1 MYFARVQ
8 QLQAKLIT
16 RPVNNVN
23 PGATLLMKKIAA
35 KPFSVKTRNLLT
47 HALIKLSTFR
57 KKLTRKIL
65 ENVWNVFGHVDGYNK
80 TTFAL
85 VYTTR

>member
-1 MYFARVQ
+1 MSIRGCD
-8 QLQAKLIT
+8 IT
-16 RPVNNVN
+16 HE
-23 PGATLLMKKIAA
+23 KIAA

-65 ENVWNVFGHVDGYNK
+65 ENVWNVFGHVDGYNT
-80 TTFAL
+80 TTFGL
-85 VYTTR
+85 VYTTH